1 MTSRPCWEIC
11 RIRAVPVPDK
21 SYHTLDDFEVNGQ
34 LILVRADLNVPL
46 DNDRQI
52 TDDTRIKRL
61 VPTLEELSRRG
72 GRTILI
78 SHFGRPEGRRIRNLS
93 LGIVSPS
100 LSKALNGADIAFA
113 NDCIGNIAKSVV
125 NTLKPGEFALLENL
139 RFHKGEEANDS
150 NFAIELAALG
160 TIYVNDA
167 FSAAHRSHASV
178 VGVPGLLP
186 HAAGRLMQAELEALS
201 KLLIHPEQPVM
212 AIIGGAKISTK
223 LKLLGNLVDHVDIL
237 AIGGGM
243 ANTLLYAKGVEV
255 GTSICEPEMANEARE
270 ILTKATASSCEI
282 LLPVDV
288 VTLTDGKLDE
298 EPQIV
303 SIDSVASGTRILDIG
318 PASTDRIG
326 SRISDCKTLLWN
338 GPMGMFE
345 SPPFDISTNFLAR
358 KIAEMTQT
366 SSLIS
371 IAGGG
376 DTLAAL
382 SHAGVK
388 SGFSYVSTAG
398 GAFLAWLE
406 GHCLPGVTA
415 LKP

>member
-1 MTSRPCWEIC
+1 MSRRCWEIC
-11 RIRAVPVPDK
+11 RIRVVSVPDK

-46 DNDRQI
+46 DNARQI

-61 VPTLEELSRRG
+61 LPTLEELSRRG
-72 GRTILI
+72 SRTILI
-78 SHFGRPEGRRIRNLS
+78 SHFGRPEGRRIRDLS
-93 LGIVSPS
+93 LEIVSPY
-100 LSKALNGADIAFA
+100 LSKALNGVDIAFA
-113 NDCIGNIAKSVV
+113 NDCIGNVAKSVV
-125 NTLKPGEFALLENL
+125 NKLKPGEFALLENL

-160 TIYVNDA
+160 AIYINDA
-167 FSAAHRSHASV
+167 FSASHRSHASV
-178 VGVPGLLP
+178 VGVPRLLP
-186 HAAGRLMQAELEALS
+186 HAAGRLMQAELEALC
-201 KLLIHPEQPVM
+201 KVLDHPQQPAM
-212 AIIGGAKISTK
+212 AIVGGAKISTK
-223 LKLLGNLVDHVDIL
+223 LRLLGNLVDHVDIL

-288 VTLTDGKLDE
+288 VTLTDSKLNE

-303 SIDSVASGTRILDIG
+303 SIDSVAPQAKILDIG
-318 PASTDRIG
+318 PASTYQIG

-345 SPPFDISTNFLAR
+345 TPPFDNSTNFLAH
-358 KIAEMTQT
+358 KTAAMTQT
-366 SSLIS
+366 GSLIS
-371 IAGGG
+371 VAGGG

-382 SHAGVK
+382 SHAGVETE
-388 SGFSYVSTAG
+388 FSYLSTAG
-398 GAFLAWLE
+398 GAFLEWLE
-406 GHCLPGVTA
+406 GNCLPGVTA